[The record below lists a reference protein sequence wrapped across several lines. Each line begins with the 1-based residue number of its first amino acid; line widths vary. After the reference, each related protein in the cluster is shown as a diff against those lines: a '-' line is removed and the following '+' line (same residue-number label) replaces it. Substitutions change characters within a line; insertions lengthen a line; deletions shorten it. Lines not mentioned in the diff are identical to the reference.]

1 MLNWCT
7 NLDLLTVTST
17 CYDSK
22 VFGIK
27 NVCKDHQHF
36 STLLKFTLNCEH
48 FNILSK
54 FEFLP

>member
-7 NLDLLTVTST
+7 NLDLTITST

-22 VFGIK
+22 VFWIK
-27 NVCKDHQHF
+27 NVICRDHQHCT
-36 STLLKFTLNCEH
+36 TLLKFTLNHEH